1 MCDIK
6 GKFALRRN
14 PLGVTGLDVTQ
25 LGFGAGQRLS
35 PDETFSTEQAGRLL
49 NAVLDAGI
57 NFIDTA
63 PDYGPSEAQ
72 IGRHLGSRRQEFFLA
87 TKCGCNIDATG
98 MRQDPDHL
106 WTAERIHRN
115 IDQSLQRLGTDHVDL
130 LQTHNATPEDLQ
142 DTGVVEALLAIKEAG
157 KTRFLGASTTAP
169 HLITLVRSGVFDTVQ
184 VPYSALRRGHEKM
197 IYEVAELGIGVVIRG
212 GIAVGHRAY
221 GRIQDTWTRS
231 DLDSLLDGM
240 DRYEFLLRFTLA
252 HPGCHTTIV
261 GTTKLEHLEA
271 NVAAAKKGPL
281 LPELYAR
288 AKQLLDAAEERPEG

>member
-1 MCDIK
+1 MVK
-6 GKFALRRN
+6 SLHGKN
-14 PLGVTGLDVTQ
+14 ILGGTGLVVTR

-35 PDETFSTEQAGRLL
+35 PEETFSTEQAGRLL

-57 NFIDTA
+57 NFVDTA

-72 IGRHLGSRRQEFFLA
+72 IGRHLASRRQEFLLA
-87 TKCGCNIDATG
+87 TKCGCNIDASGT
-98 MRQDPDHL
+98 RLDPDHL
-106 WTAERIHRN
+106 WTAERIHSN
-115 IDQSLQRLGTDHVDL
+115 VDQSLKRLKTDHVDL
-130 LQTHNATPEDLQ
+130 LQTHNATPEDLEVNE
-142 DTGVVEALLAIKEAG
+142 VVESLLAIKEAG

-169 HLITLVRSGVFDTVQ
+169 HLTTLARSGVFDTVQ
-184 VPYSALRRGHEKM
+184 VAYSALERRHEKM
-197 IYEVAELGIGVVIRG
+197 IRDVAELGVGVVIRG

-231 DLDSLLDGM
+231 GLGQLLASM

-281 LPELYAR
+281 PPELYAR
-288 AKQLLDAAEERPEG
+288 AKQLLDAAGEQPEG